1 MDPGNR
7 REFLKSAAALTA
19 STSLLA
25 KKVSAA
31 PAASTFPAQ
40 FPRTI
45 GPNAAKYVQEVLAS
59 GLGAADTMVNRFE
72 AEFAKALGLKHCI
85 ATPGCTPA
93 LAALASA
100 FEFEAGDEIIVSP
113 ITDYGT
119 IQGIIRE
126 NFIPIFADAA
136 PGTVNLSA
144 ETIEPCITD
153 RTRAILCVH
162 MTGLTCDMDPIMQL
176 AEKRR
181 LLVCEDVCQGPF
193 GRYKGRLNG
202 TLGHVAAF
210 SFDKEKS
217 MPSDTGGCVVT
228 NNDRIAERVRT
239 IGVARGVEG
248 KRPNFGRIHRYPGY
262 SYRMCGCTA
271 AICLAQLEVVEQ
283 QVAHRD
289 KMLRLMSQLIAEI
302 PGVTPLPIPEF
313 ATVYSPWM
321 LSFSIDPA
329 QFRCSADEF
338 GQQVE
343 AAGILGAG
351 TARYY
356 LPAAG
361 CTFLNENARAKKY
374 PYSKPPASR
383 DYHYG
388 PESCPRAWQFLQ
400 TWIRWATF
408 CEKYT
413 EEHCHLAREIVAKV
427 AAKNRRA

>member
-1 MDPGNR
+1 MKSRTR
-7 REFLKSAAALTA
+7 RDFLKSAAAISA
-19 STSLLA
+19 GSSLLA
-25 KKVSAA
+25 SAASAA
-31 PAASTFPAQ
+31 PTKRAFPAQ
-40 FPRTI
+40 FPRTL
-45 GPNAAKYVQEVLAS
+45 GPNAAKYVQDVVES
-59 GLGAADTMVNRFE
+59 GLSETDVMVARFE
-72 AEFAKALGLKHCI
+72 TEFAKALGVKHCI

-100 FEFEAGDEIIVSP
+100 LEFEPGDEIIVSP

-126 NFIPIFADAA
+126 NFIPVFADTA
-136 PGTVNLSA
+136 PDTVNLSA

-162 MTGLTCDMDPIMQL
+162 MTGLSCDMDPIMRL
-176 AEKRR
+176 AEKHQ

-228 NNDRIAERVRT
+228 NNERLAGRVRT
-239 IGVARGVEG
+239 IGVIRGVEG
-248 KRPNFGRIHRYPGY
+248 NRTNFGRIHRYPGY
-262 SYRMCGCTA
+262 SYRMSGCTA

-283 QVAHRD
+283 QGAHRD
-289 KMLRLMSQLIAEI
+289 KMLRLMSELIAEI
-302 PGVTPLPIPEF
+302 PGITPLPIPEF
-313 ATVYSPWM
+313 VTTYSPWM
-321 LSFSIDPA
+321 FCLSTDPA
-329 QFRCSADEF
+329 QFRCTADEF
-338 GQQVE
+338 ARQLE
-343 AAGILGAG
+343 AAGIPGAG

-374 PYSKPPASR
+374 PYSQPPASR

-388 PESCPRAWQFLQ
+388 TDSCPRAWQFLQ

-413 EEHCHLAREIVAKV
+413 EEHCHLAHEIVAEI
-427 AAKNRRA
+427 AAKNRRE

>member
-1 MDPGNR
+1 M
-7 REFLKSAAALTA
+7 
-19 STSLLA
+19 
-25 KKVSAA
+25 
-31 PAASTFPAQ
+31 
-40 FPRTI
+40 
-45 GPNAAKYVQEVLAS
+45 
-59 GLGAADTMVNRFE
+59 
-72 AEFAKALGLKHCI
+72 
-85 ATPGCTPA
+85 
-93 LAALASA
+93 
-100 FEFEAGDEIIVSP
+100 
-113 ITDYGT
+113 
-119 IQGIIRE
+119 
-126 NFIPIFADAA
+126 
-136 PGTVNLSA
+136 NLSA

-162 MTGLTCDMDPIMQL
+162 MTGLSCDMDPIMQL
-176 AEKRR
+176 AEKHR

-193 GRYKGRLNG
+193 GRYKDRLNG

-228 NNDRIAERVRT
+228 NNDRLAERVRI
-239 IGVARGVEG
+239 IGITRGVEG
-248 KRPNFGRIHRYPGY
+248 NRPNFGRIHRYAGY
-262 SYRMCGCTA
+262 SHRMSGCTA

-289 KMLRLMSQLIAEI
+289 KMLRLMSELVAKV

-313 ATVYSPWM
+313 VTKYSPWM
-321 LSFSIDPA
+321 FSMSIDPS

-338 GQQVE
+338 ARQLE
-343 AAGILGAG
+343 AAGIPGVG

-361 CTFLNENARAKKY
+361 CVFLAENAKAKKF
-374 PYSKPPASR
+374 PYSMPPASR

-388 PESCPRAWQFLQ
+388 TESCPQAWQFLQ
-400 TWIRWATF
+400 NWIRWSTF

-413 EEHCHLAREIVAKV
+413 EEHCHLVHGIVADV